1 MKRIY
6 VKPLTEELEGQGFVL
21 LAGSS
26 KTSANIGGGDGAPS
40 GNIDNTTNPIPQPT
54 RQIGDDFF
62 EDDEY

>member
-21 LAGSS
+21 LAGSP
-26 KTSANIGGGDGAPS
+26 TSASINGNKVDNIS
-40 GNIDNTTNPIPQPT
+40 NPIPQNS
-54 RQIGDDFF
+54 REFGDDFVE